1 MRNRPAMERDL
12 YAKLLEH
19 GTDIRAAVLKT
30 HIADVET
37 DGPYAEVRL
46 DVFLGG
52 VLECVVHEL
61 LHATY
66 EKQLKPWGRM
76 EETIVLAL
84 EAEIARY
91 ITNRLELQDKWRR
104 AVSRKLLREDD

>member
-1 MRNRPAMERDL
+1 MERDL
-12 YAKLLEH
+12 YAKLLEP

-37 DGPYAEVRL
+37 DGPNADVRL
-46 DVFLGG
+46 DAFLGG
-52 VLECVVHEL
+52 ILECVVHEL

-76 EETIVLAL
+76 EETLVLAL
-84 EAEIARY
+84 EAEMARF
-91 ITNRLELQDKWRR
+91 ITNRIELQDKWRR
-104 AVSRKLLREDD
+104 AVSRKLAKEAD